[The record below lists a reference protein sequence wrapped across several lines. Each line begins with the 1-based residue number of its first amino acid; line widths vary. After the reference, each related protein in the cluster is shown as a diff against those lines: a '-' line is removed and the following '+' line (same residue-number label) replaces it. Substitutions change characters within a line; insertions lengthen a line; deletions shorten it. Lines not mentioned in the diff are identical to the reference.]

1 MFFFY
6 IIFYC
11 LVLQIISM
19 FVPSSESFINLN
31 DINFKDNLII
41 WLRYS
46 LFITMCIGF
55 IIIMFSNQNNVKT
68 LLSLLLI
75 FLTIIKILVF
85 GGVFNDGYFNIIIY
99 PIFYVIIFYSIFV
112 FLNKIPDYNLF
123 KPF

>member
-1 MFFFY
+1 
-6 IIFYC
+6 
-11 LVLQIISM
+11 M
-19 FVPSSESFINLN
+19 FVPSSEHFINLN
-31 DINFKDNLII
+31 FSNINFKDNFIE

-46 LFITMCIGF
+46 LFIIMCIGF
-55 IIIMFSNQNNVKT
+55 IIIMFTNQNNVKT

-99 PIFYVIIFYSIFV
+99 PIFYVIIFYSIFI
-112 FLNKIPDYNLF
+112 FLNKIPDFNLL

>member
-1 MFFFY
+1 
-6 IIFYC
+6 
-11 LVLQIISM
+11 M